1 VTAHYI
7 DDEWKLFKR
16 IIKFT
21 LVESPHDGRTI
32 LNALLRTLQ
41 DWNIENKVFAITLDN
56 EFVNDNFSKTLQENL
71 VDKGLLP
78 RKGKLFHCR
87 CAAHVLNL
95 IVQEG
100 FKSISSATKNIRE
113 SVKYV
118 KSSKARKQ
126 RVEEIVEQVGISSGK
141 RPPLHVVTR
150 WNSTFLMLES
160 ALEYR
165 KVYEALKQGN
175 P

>member
-1 VTAHYI
+1 VTAHYV

-21 LVESPHDGRTI
+21 LVESPHDGRTMF
-32 LNALLRTLQ
+32 NALLRTLQ

-56 EFVNDNFSKTLQENL
+56 AFVNDNFSKTLQENL
-71 VDKGLLP
+71 VDKGQLP

-118 KSSKARKQ
+118 KSSQARKQ
-126 RVEEIVEQVGISSGK
+126 RFEEIIEQVGISSGND
-141 RPPLHVVTR
+141 P
-150 WNSTFLMLES
+150 S
-160 ALEYR
+160 
-165 KVYEALKQGN
+165 
-175 P
+175 